1 MSAGMDGGAFTG
13 LTVAGLAA
21 TLAIGLVI
29 WPAAKT
35 RQSAEQASS
44 TAPRAPLPDTTRI
57 LDILSSQPGPSAQ
70 DRQAASALNEA
81 GDRAYR
87 RHDHV
92 AAWRAYS
99 NAYPNAPSAHAYVMS
114 GDSHWRDVLS
124 VQRAQRS
131 AAKACPLD
139 NRYFARDL
147 ALDVAQ
153 HHEVGLALAARS
165 GDRRLLNSAWYR
177 RADQS
182 AACLRV
188 LANDHRARPAS
199 DCVDLERLDACLGPP
214 LPLP

>member
-1 MSAGMDGGAFTG
+1 MNGGMDGGAFTG

-21 TLAIGLVI
+21 ALAIGLVV
-29 WPAAKT
+29 WPAA
-35 RQSAEQASS
+35 RPGPDRGQA
-44 TAPRAPLPDTTRI
+44 AFAVPRAPLPDTTRI
-57 LDILSSQPGPSAQ
+57 LGLLANRPAPPAQ

-81 GDRAYR
+81 GDRAYL

-92 AAWRAYS
+92 AAWQAYS

-124 VQRAQRS
+124 VQRARRS
-131 AAKACPLD
+131 ATNACPLD

-153 HHEVGLALAARS
+153 HHEVGLALAAQSR
-165 GDRRLLNSAWYR
+165 DRRLLNSAWYR
-177 RADQS
+177 RADRS
-182 AACLRV
+182 AACLR
-188 LANDHRARPAS
+188 AMADDYRTRPTG
-199 DCVDLERLDACLGPP
+199 DCVDLERLDGCLGPP

>member
-35 RQSAEQASS
+35 RQSAEQASF
-44 TAPRAPLPDTTRI
+44 TAPRATLPDTTRI
-57 LDILSSQPGPSAQ
+57 LDILSSQPAPSAQ

-81 GDRAYR
+81 
-87 RHDHV
+87 
-92 AAWRAYS
+92 
-99 NAYPNAPSAHAYVMS
+99 
-114 GDSHWRDVLS
+114 
-124 VQRAQRS
+124 
-131 AAKACPLD
+131 
-139 NRYFARDL
+139 
-147 ALDVAQ
+147 
-153 HHEVGLALAARS
+153 

-182 AACLRV
+182 AACLRA
-188 LANDHRARPAS
+188 LANDYRARPAG